1 MDNYKITQYSVNS
14 ILGFVESG
22 QIAIPEIQRPFVWK
36 EKEVK
41 DLIDSL
47 YEGYPIGYLIV
58 WQNSKV
64 RIRGFGKGG
73 TKKIL
78 IDGQQRVTALMAA
91 LLGKDV
97 LDDEYRAK
105 KIRIAFNPLA
115 DMEEENFA
123 VTNEAIEEDPRWI
136 PDISV
141 LFRKNFSFRQFE
153 KEYIEKNPGQ
163 DFSALETKIDTLK
176 GIVKHQVGII
186 ELSFQLDIDV
196 VSEIFIR
203 INLQGKPL
211 NQEDF
216 AMSKI
221 SVNEEYDGDY
231 IRNTIDYFCHLLKE
245 PDFYKILSSGDPEFI
260 SSKYGKAI
268 SWCKDASGLTYS
280 PSYGDVLKVVLI
292 ASFGKTKVGDLVNL
306 LSGKTGRRGQISK
319 QLAKE
324 SFAKLGE
331 GVLAFVSEK
340 NFRGFLQALEKAGYT
355 GTRLLYSQSIL
366 NYTYAMYLLMDRK
379 GISDKEKASLIGK
392 WMTMALITGHYQGSP
407 DSVVSRDVENIEE
420 EGFASYLAQIESLRM
435 GDDFFE
441 AVLPD
446 RFASTTARTAPYLA
460 YLAALSAEE
469 TLSLYSKDVKV
480 ADLYEARAESCQIL
494 PRAFLAKCGFRT
506 REVYGQIANITY
518 LSSDV
523 KSLIRKKSP
532 ADYKDSLDQLMTEE
546 EIKGS
551 LAALDLDQAI
561 FEVNEDSVEAFLG
574 DRRKK
579 MAARIRNHYGN
590 L

>member
-1 MDNYKITQYSVNS
+1 MDNYKITQYSVNN

-64 RIRGFGKGG
+64 RIKGFGKGG

-78 IDGQQRVTALMAA
+78 IDGQQRVTALMAS

-97 LDDEYRAK
+97 LDEEYKAK
-105 KIRIAFNPLA
+105 RIRIAFNPLA
-115 DMEEENFA
+115 DIEEENFA
-123 VTNEAIEEDPRWI
+123 VCTEAIEEDPRWI

-141 LFRKNFSFRQFE
+141 LFQRDFSFRQFE
-153 KEYIEKNPGQ
+153 KEYKGKNPGQ
-163 DFSALETKIDTLK
+163 DFSALESKIDTLK

-221 SVNEEYDGDY
+221 SVNEQYDGDY

-245 PDFYKILSSGDPEFI
+245 PSFYDILSSGDPEFVA
-260 SSKYGKAI
+260 SRYGEAI
-268 SWCKDASGLTYS
+268 RWCKGASGLAYT
-280 PSYGDVLKVVLI
+280 PSYADVLKVVLI
-292 ASFGKTKVGDLVNL
+292 ASFGKTRVGDLVNL

-319 QLAKE
+319 QLTQE
-324 SFAKLGE
+324 SFKKLGE
-331 GVLAFVSEK
+331 GVLAFVNEK
-340 NFRGFLQALEKAGYT
+340 NFRGFLQALERAGYT
-355 GTRLLYSQSIL
+355 GKRLLYSQSLL

-379 GISDKEKASLIGK
+379 GIADKEKASLIGK
-392 WMTMALITGHYQGSP
+392 WMTMALVTGHYQGSP
-407 DSVVSRDVENIEE
+407 DSVVARDVENIEQ

-441 AVLPD
+441 GVLPD
-446 RFASTTARTAPYLA
+446 RFATTTARTAPYLA
-460 YLAALSAEE
+460 YLAALSAEG
-469 TLSLYSKDVKV
+469 TLSLYSKEAKV
-480 ADLYEARAESCQIL
+480 ADLYEDRVESSQIL

-506 REVYGQIANITY
+506 REVYGQVANITY
-518 LSSDV
+518 LAPEV
-523 KSLIRKKSP
+523 KSVIRKKSP
-532 ADYKDSLDQLMTEE
+532 ADYQDSLDQLMTQEE
-546 EIKGS
+546 CKAS
-551 LAALDLDQAI
+551 LAGLDLDESL
-561 FEVNEDSVEAFLG
+561 FEVNEDSVETFLA

-579 MAARIRNHYGN
+579 MAARIRSHYEN